1 MRLCDK
7 ELRCFSHQLL
17 QIISIDTRYRPVM
30 YLELDDTYLTSF
42 LIKKGHLT
50 TKMLNYNMINF
61 RAEMLIRLICRVN
74 QGYMHQ
80 KHVKFEAYDCLV
92 KL

>member
-1 MRLCDK
+1 
-7 ELRCFSHQLL
+7 
-17 QIISIDTRYRPVM
+17 
-30 YLELDDTYLTSF
+30 
-42 LIKKGHLT
+42 
-50 TKMLNYNMINF
+50 MINF

-92 KL
+92 KLWKILVCMYEINPTIRFYHVFTSKLESSAI